1 LINNVL
7 DFYDESLT
15 YKRSVTSLEWSAK
28 HPELLL
34 AGYSKSEEGNLSDP
48 HGLIALWS
56 LGLRKKPEFI
66 FNSQT
71 EITSAILHKFNP
83 KLIIGATYTGQV
95 LVWDT
100 RGKNLPV
107 MKTPPG
113 GKYHSHP
120 IYCLGITGSMN
131 SNNIIS
137 VSNDGVLCTWS
148 LPNLSK
154 ATKQINLKARKRR
167 NQGEFD
173 LGSNQY
179 LEEVGAIVM
188 ATQES
193 ETNNVML
200 GTDDSDIYQVY
211 THQAGY
217 LYI

>member
-1 LINNVL
+1 M
-7 DFYDESLT
+7 
-15 YKRSVTSLEWSAK
+15 
-28 HPELLL
+28 
-34 AGYSKSEEGNLSDP
+34 
-48 HGLIALWS
+48 
-56 LGLRKKPEFI
+56 RKKPEFI

-95 LVWDT
+95 LIWDT

-107 MKTPPG
+107 LKTPPG

-120 IYCLGITGSMN
+120 IYCLGITGSLN

-148 LPNLSK
+148 MSNLSK
-154 ATKQINLKARKRR
+154 PTKQITLKARKKK
-167 NQGEFD
+167 NQTGDSYD

-211 THQAGY
+211 THQAM
-217 LYI
+217 